1 MNKRVVLLS
10 SLVTLLSLTGCGGN
24 GNSNNNNKN
33 SNSGGNNKVTIENP
47 WWTTEGTLEFDED
60 DNVDLTGVEI
70 SLETVVAGEDENA
83 FRDIVEDF
91 NEENE
96 YGIRVTVGSTN
107 QSEYESS
114 VAKRIANEANAPD
127 LLMSHQKAH
136 KWFAD
141 NKHVQPFDEAIAES
155 GIEFSISNYMTGLGD
170 LSDLGYAGNQFQIP
184 IDAQSMVILY
194 NKDMLSKLG
203 YDNAPTTNAELME
216 VCAAFRAKHGGDD
229 YRAISIP
236 MGESFYND
244 YVFNTALVQNGVELY
259 STDDYYV
266 NWTDSTNKTGFTNAR
281 KAINDLMNNKYM
293 NYGEDGTTGTTRF
306 FNNKSLFLFCLP
318 WNINSI
324 LAGYSTNN
332 NINIQSAKD
341 NFIGGCSMANLF
353 DVTGSSATSETIFG
367 DSHSFLM
374 SRTVTDI
381 KEKVACLVFAKWFTE
396 NATAGA
402 EWAEAGHIS
411 ASHTIVN
418 SDEYNGNAFVNN
430 YINEF
435 YLDLNQFRTI
445 GNNPYYNDLLAV
457 LRRTTTELT
466 NTTTDINKI
475 LQESE
480 QEINDLI
487 DESNLFN

>member
-1 MNKRVVLLS
+1 MNKRVILLS
-10 SLVTLLSLTGCGGN
+10 GLVSLLSITGCGGN

-33 SNSGGNNKVTIENP
+33 SNSGNNKVTIENP
-47 WWTTEGTLEFDED
+47 WWTTEGSLDFDEND
-60 DNVDLTGVEI
+60 KVDLNGVEI
-70 SLETVVAGEDENA
+70 SLETVVAGEDETA

-141 NKHVQPFDEAIAES
+141 NKYVQPFNEAIQES

-170 LSDLGYAGNQFQIP
+170 LSDLGYEGNQFQIP

-203 YDNAPTTNAELME
+203 YDNAPTSNAELMD
-216 VCAAFRAKHGGDD
+216 VCAAFRAKYGGDD
-229 YRAISIP
+229 YRAISLP

-259 STDDYYV
+259 NTSDYYV
-266 NWTDSTNKTGFTNAR
+266 NWTSANNTAGFTNAR
-281 KAINDLMNNKYM
+281 KAINNLFTNKYL
-293 NYGEDGTTGTTRF
+293 NAWEDGTTGQTRF
-306 FNNKSLFLFCLP
+306 FNNKALFLFCLP

-324 LAGYSTNN
+324 LAGYASNN

-353 DVTGSSATSETIFG
+353 DTTGTSATSEAIFG

-374 SRTVTDI
+374 SKTVTDI

-435 YLDLNQFRTI
+435 YLDLNQFETI
-445 GNNPYYNDLLAV
+445 GNNPYYSDLIRV
-457 LRRTTTELT
+457 LRIASTELT
-466 NTTTDINKI
+466 NTTSDINKI
-475 LQESE
+475 LQDAEKE
-480 QEINDLI
+480 VNDLI
-487 DESNLFN
+487 DETNLFG